1 MRNFRN
7 EHKAKSLLIILLFV
21 CSTLSNAQV
30 KLPKLISDGMV
41 LQRNTEIKIWGWAST
56 DEKILVKFLGKTYTA
71 VADKNGD
78 WKIILP
84 KQKAG
89 GPYQMQINAS
99 NSITISNILIGD
111 VWVCSGQSNMELPM
125 RRVRPIY
132 EDEIANSKNDFIRE
146 FAVPQK
152 YNFKSPQKDFESGSW
167 KSADP
172 ISVLDFSAAAYFF
185 AKELYAKY
193 KIPVGIINAS
203 LGGSPAQS
211 WMSEEALKEF
221 PNYFAEAQKFKD
233 DNLIKEIEESDSKRI
248 KAWYD
253 LLNQKDEGYKNNSK
267 WSDPKLITSDWDTIK
282 IPGYL
287 SNTKLGSVNGAI
299 WFKRNFNISPAM
311 AGKEAKL
318 NLGRIVDADSAFVN
332 GVFVGTIS
340 YQYPPRRYTI
350 PANVLKEGE
359 NTIVIRVISN
369 SGNCGFV
376 LDKPYEI
383 VVEKELVDLKGDWQ
397 YRLGATMEPLGSQTF
412 IRWKSVGLFNGMLSP
427 LFNYKIR
434 GAAWYQ
440 GESNAWNPV
449 EYRKLLPALIN
460 DWRSKWNIGD
470 FPFII
475 VQLPNYMEA
484 KPDPSESNWALMRE
498 AQLKALS
505 LKNAA
510 LAVAID
516 IGEWNDVHPLNK
528 MDVGK
533 RLAIAAQKVAYG
545 EKKVVHSGPTYT
557 SMKVDG
563 DKIILSFTNTGS
575 GLIAKGNTELKH
587 FAIAGADKKFVWA
600 KAKIVGNKI
609 VVCSD
614 EVLNPIAVRYAWA
627 DNPEGANL
635 YNKEGLPASPFRTDE
650 F

>member
-1 MRNFRN
+1 MKNFKN
-7 EHKAKSLLIILLFV
+7 LHKAKSLLIIALFV
-21 CSTLSNAQV
+21 SSTLSYAQV
-30 KLPKLISDGMV
+30 RLPKLISDGMV
-41 LQRNTEIKIWGWAST
+41 LQRNTEIKIWGWASAA
-56 DEKILVKFLGKTYTA
+56 EKVSLMFLGKTYNA
-71 VADKNGD
+71 VADTNGD
-78 WKIILP
+78 WQIILP

-89 GPYQMQINAS
+89 GPYEMQINAS
-99 NSITISNILIGD
+99 NSITISNILIGE

-125 RRVRPIY
+125 RRVSPIY
-132 EDEIANSKNDFIRE
+132 EDEIANSKNDFIRQ

-152 YNFKSPQKDFESGSW
+152 YNFNLPQKDFESGSW
-167 KSADP
+167 KSSDP
-172 ISVLDFSAAAYFF
+172 VNVLDFSAAAYFF

-193 KIPVGIINAS
+193 KIPIGIINAS
-203 LGGSPAQS
+203 LGGSPAEA
-211 WMSEEALKEF
+211 WMSEEALQEF
-221 PNYFAEAQKFKD
+221 PRYLEEAQKFKNA
-233 DNLIKEIEESDSKRI
+233 NLIKEIEESDSKRI

-253 LLNQKDEGYKNNSK
+253 LLNQKDEGYKNNVK
-267 WSDPKLITSDWDTIK
+267 WSDPRLITSDWDTMK

-287 SNTKLGSVNGAI
+287 SNTKLGSVNGVI
-299 WFKRNFNISPAM
+299 WFRKNFNISPAM

-332 GVFVGTIS
+332 GVFVGTVS

-350 PANVLKEGE
+350 PANILKEGE
-359 NTIVIRVISN
+359 NTIVVRVVSN
-369 SGNCGFV
+369 SGNAGFV
-376 LDKPYEI
+376 IDKPYEI
-383 VVEKELVDLKGDWQ
+383 VFENEHVDLKGDWQ
-397 YRLGATMEPLGSQTF
+397 YRLGAKMEPLGSQTF
-412 IRWKSVGLFNGMLSP
+412 IRWKPVGLHNGMLAP

-440 GESNAWNPV
+440 GESNSWNPV

-460 DWRSKWNIGD
+460 DWRSRWNIGD

-475 VQLPNYMEA
+475 VQLPNFMEA
-484 KPDPSESNWALMRE
+484 KPEPSEGNWALMRE
-498 AQLKALS
+498 AQQKTLS
-505 LKNAA
+505 IKNTA

-528 MDVGK
+528 KDVGI
-533 RLAIAAQKVAYG
+533 RLALAAEKIAYRD
-545 EKKVVHSGPTYT
+545 KKTVGSGPIYK
-557 SMKVDG
+557 SMKING
-563 DKIILSFTNTGS
+563 NKIILLFTNVGGGLVAKGS
-575 GLIAKGNTELKH
+575 GDLKH

-600 KAKIVGNKI
+600 EAKIVGDKI

-614 EVLNPIAVRYAWA
+614 EVVNPVAVRYAWA